1 MVLPA
6 ILLASLSLL
15 GASPVQASVSGSVG
29 SAHAFFEVPPLDV
42 HIDPLAPCTTGSAS
56 TTGASHPDFVYFGGG
71 SSTCTAN
78 SVTVTGKKFRF
89 DWLGD
94 RGGPVLKLS
103 SFSATCTA
111 TANGARSSIKVSGLS
126 GIKAPN
132 PIPPN
137 YMVSLPLAR
146 ITLHE
151 TTAPGD
157 GSLSVNLMHIRLFP
171 EGFGFNTGEVIV
183 GSVHCSP

>member
-1 MVLPA
+1 MVLPT

-15 GASPVQASVSGSVG
+15 GASPAQPSVSGSVG

-42 HIDPLAPCTTGSAS
+42 HIDPLAPCATGSAS
-56 TTGASHPDFVYFGGG
+56 TPGAAHPDFVYFGGG

-78 SVTVTGKKFRF
+78 TVTVTGKKFRF
-89 DWLGD
+89 DWLKG
-94 RGGPVLKLS
+94 RGGPAIKLT

-111 TANGARSSIKVSGLS
+111 TDNGARASIKVSGLS

-137 YMVSLPLAR
+137 YTVNLPQAR

-157 GSLSVNLMHIRLFP
+157 GSLTVNLMHIRLFP
-171 EGFGFNTGEVIV
+171 EGFGFNNGEVIV